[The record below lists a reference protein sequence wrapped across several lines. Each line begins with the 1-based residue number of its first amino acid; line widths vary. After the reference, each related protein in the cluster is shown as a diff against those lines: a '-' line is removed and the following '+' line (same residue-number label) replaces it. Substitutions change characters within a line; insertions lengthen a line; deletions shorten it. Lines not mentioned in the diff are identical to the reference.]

1 MNTLQNI
8 ILATLLTITSA
19 CSANNAQAK
28 FLTGSTINS
37 YQKPGAPIDLTYSS
51 TIVNNPGDL
60 IGVELK
66 FRANLS
72 ENTKFSIS
80 MTHDDSLELHSFN
93 GPVNLDASKTIDVNV
108 YSREKGLA
116 YINVFVKY
124 YKNDKYVSKRVFSV
138 PVQTG
143 VKNVIA
149 KKSSKA
155 NADNSENLIIHP
167 AQTTII
173 RH

>member
-1 MNTLQNI
+1 MNTLQNT
-8 ILATLLTITSA
+8 ILATFLTITNA
-19 CSANNAQAK
+19 CSANSTQTK

-37 YQKPGAPIDLTYSS
+37 YQKPGAPINLTYSS

-60 IGVELK
+60 IGIKLK
-66 FRANLS
+66 FKANLS
-72 ENTKFSIS
+72 ENTRFAIS
-80 MTHDDSLELHSFN
+80 MTHDDSLELYNFN
-93 GPVNLDASKTIDVNV
+93 GPVNLDASKTIDIDI
-108 YSREKGLA
+108 YSRNKGLA
-116 YINVFVKY
+116 YVNVFVKY